1 MSSLEHIS
9 LLPSLTDLD
18 ISGNAMVTLPP
29 HVQCLTM
36 LHSLRI
42 RSMGLYV
49 LTSPSVFFSTPNLC
63 SHAAGFRYE
72 LPSALSLFTSLT
84 HLDFGDNRLEIAAPE
99 FV

>member
-49 LTSPSVFFSTPNLC
+49 LTSTPNLC
-63 SHAAGFRYE
+63 SRAAGFRYE
-72 LPSALSLFTSLT
+72 LPSALSLFTNLT